1 MRVKLIDHICTD
13 LENIGCFR
21 PVLKFVGVSRETE
34 VSGIISCNFVL
45 FELYL

>member
-21 PVLKFVGVSRETE
+21 PVFVGVSRETE

>member
-21 PVLKFVGVSRETE
+21 PVIFVGVSRETE